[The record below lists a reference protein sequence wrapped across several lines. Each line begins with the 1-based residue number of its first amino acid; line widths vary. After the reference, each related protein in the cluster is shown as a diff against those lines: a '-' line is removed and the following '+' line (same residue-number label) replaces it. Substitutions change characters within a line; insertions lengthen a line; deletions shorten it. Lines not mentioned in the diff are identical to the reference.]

1 MCPVPHRFFQGQWP
15 DDEIFLPI
23 MSDSV
28 DKLDAEWRREEN
40 RKLMNALLTH
50 NRMSVVFSK

>member
-1 MCPVPHRFFQGQWP
+1 
-15 DDEIFLPI
+15 

-40 RKLMNALLTH
+40 RKLMNALLTPTACL
-50 NRMSVVFSK
+50 

>member
-1 MCPVPHRFFQGQWP
+1 MSCAPVPHRP
-15 DDEIFLPI
+15 ADEIFLPI

-40 RKLMNALLTH
+40 RKLMNALLIPTECL
-50 NRMSVVFSK
+50 